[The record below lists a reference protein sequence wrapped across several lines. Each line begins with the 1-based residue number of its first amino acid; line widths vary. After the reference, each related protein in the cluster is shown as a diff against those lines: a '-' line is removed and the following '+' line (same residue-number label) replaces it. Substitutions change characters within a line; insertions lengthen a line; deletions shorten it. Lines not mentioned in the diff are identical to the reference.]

1 MTKFNQ
7 YLASLAPEGETML
20 FVEQVVKADGKTFWM
35 PYYPTEDKTGALY
48 CNTASFITDRFP
60 NQRKPKAQ
68 SEFADMVAV
77 LVLDD
82 IGTKSK
88 APPLEPTWKMTTSA
102 GNQQW
107 GYTFNIDHQPT
118 KNEFSA
124 AVKAIAEAGYTDAGM
139 TNPVRNFRIEGS
151 VNLKEGK
158 GNYISHVSDFDPT
171 REFTLADICAALGVT
186 PAEADT
192 AVAGGIRIEDDGA
205 DIVLR
210 WLSEHDQVLEPTN
223 ADGWT
228 GVICPNYEEHTT
240 GIEGGRY
247 NSITRAFSCFHGHC
261 AHITSETYA
270 QYVENNGGPHY
281 DRGYR
286 SDLVFGRLS
295 ANLAKA
301 GLTPTEAYPNRTEE
315 IIAEVERKEMGR
327 TAKQGWFTRF
337 AYVPNED
344 AYFDIEERALI
355 SRRAFDAMFR
365 HIECKSIHGEKKPKI
380 PASYCYDENRQ
391 AMGAHTLDGLTYAAG
406 DSVLAVEEGRV
417 YGNRWID
424 SRRTGADADA
434 SIWLQHVERMVP
446 DADVRAHVLDTM
458 AFKLQTPKKKIN
470 HAILHYGVEGAGKDA
485 MWSPFFHAIGMRNV
499 VVNDVDQISGDWGY
513 SLENEVIVFN
523 ELKEASANERRALAN
538 RLKGLIAAPPDKLEV
553 RRKGE
558 HPYMIPNRAFVMAF
572 TNHPSAISLASTD
585 RRWMCIHSTAP
596 RMDEADA
603 KALWGWYE
611 RGGGYDAVA
620 GYLLRRNIAHYNPSA
635 PPMATDFKTNMIEMG
650 RGDAETYLLDMMRN
664 CQGEFSKGVV
674 AGPWN
679 KLIDILQSGLANNK
693 LYKGILMEAFKEA
706 GWVDKGLM
714 MSKQHTNKRHLFCHP
729 DMADRPSNELRRIVE
744 EPVELKV
751 VK

>member
-1 MTKFNQ
+1 MTPFNQ

-35 PYYPTEDKTGALY
+35 PYYPTEVKSGALY
-48 CNTASFITDRFP
+48 CNTASFITDRFSNP
-60 NQRKPKAQ
+60 RKPKAQ
-68 SEFADMVAV
+68 ADNADLVAV

-88 APPLEPTWKMTTSA
+88 APPLEPTWKMETSE

-107 GYTFNIDHQPT
+107 GYTFALDAQPT

-124 AVKAIAEAGYTDAGM
+124 AVKAIAEAGFTDKGM
-139 TNPVRNFRIEGS
+139 VNPVRNFRIDGS

-158 GNYISHVSDFDPT
+158 NNFVSRVVEFHPD
-171 REFTLADICAALGVT
+171 REFTLADICAALDVV

-192 AVAGGIRIEDDGA
+192 AVAGGIKITDDGA

-210 WLSEHDQVLEPTN
+210 WLSEHDQIIEPTN
-223 ADGWT
+223 AEGWT
-228 GVICPNYEEHTT
+228 GVICPNYEQHTT

-270 QYVENNGGPHY
+270 QFVENNGGPHY

-295 ANLAKA
+295 DNLVKA
-301 GLTPTEAYPNRTEE
+301 GLKPTEAYPDRTEA

-327 TAKQGWFTRF
+327 TTKQGWFSRF
-337 AYVPNED
+337 AYVAPED
-344 AYFDIEERALI
+344 SYFDLEERQLVT
-355 SRRAFDAMFR
+355 RRAFDAMFR
-365 HIECKSIHGEKKPKI
+365 HIECRSIHGGEKKPRVT
-380 PASYCYDENRQ
+380 ASHCYDENRQ
-391 AMGAHTLDGLTYAAG
+391 AMGARTLDGMTYSPG
-406 DSVLAVEEGRV
+406 DTVLVSEEGRV
-417 YGNRWID
+417 YGNRWVD
-424 SRRTGADADA
+424 GRRAGSDADADV
-434 SIWLQHVERMVP
+434 WLRHVERMVP
-446 DADVRAHVLDTM
+446 DDTLRAHVLDAM
-458 AFKLQTPKKKIN
+458 AYKMQNPKRKIN
-470 HAILHYGVEGAGKDA
+470 HAILHYGCEGAGKDA
-485 MWSPFFHAIGMRNV
+485 MWSPFFHGIGMRNV
-499 VVNDVDQISGDWGY
+499 TVNDVDQISGDWGY

-523 ELKEASANERRALAN
+523 ELKEASASERRALAN

-572 TNHPSAISLASTD
+572 TNHPAAISLASAD
-585 RRWMCIHSTAP
+585 RRWLCVHSTAP
-596 RMDEADA
+596 RMEEADA
-603 KALWGWYE
+603 RRLWGWYE
-611 RGGGYDAVA
+611 RGGYDAVA
-620 GYLLRRNIAHYNPSA
+620 GYLRRRDVSAFNPSA
-635 PPMATDFKTNMIEMG
+635 IPMDTDFKRNMIEMG
-650 RGDAETYLLDMMRN
+650 RGDAETYLIDLMRN
-664 CQGEFSKGVV
+664 CQGEFAKGVV

-679 KLIDILQSGLANNK
+679 KLTDLLQGGLPNGK
-693 LYKGILMEAFKEA
+693 VYKMVLMESFKEA
-706 GWVDKGLM
+706 GWIDRGLI
-714 MSKQHTNKRHLFCHP
+714 MSKQHTTKRHVFCHP
-729 DMADRPSNELRRIVE
+729 DLADLSNTELRRIVE